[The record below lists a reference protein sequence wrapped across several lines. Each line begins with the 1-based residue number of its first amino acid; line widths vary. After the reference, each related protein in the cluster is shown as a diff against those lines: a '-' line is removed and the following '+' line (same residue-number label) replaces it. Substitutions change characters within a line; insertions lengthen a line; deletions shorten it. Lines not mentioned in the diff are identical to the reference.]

1 MMPQEKLSPEDEAQ
15 IRVMNRMLKMSEL
28 HSFSRGLLGFNPV
41 PLRTRIRMF
50 NPLQAQAQPANPG
63 NPGDVEPPRQI
74 GFGLF
79 NRFQQ
84 LRPPQQS
91 AEDATAQ
98 AEHKQQL
105 VEAAEKRE
113 ADEAEQLHKQK
124 AAADLKR
131 IKDEWGDVA
140 VSG

>member
-91 AEDATAQ
+91 AEDVTAQ

-105 VEAAEKRE
+105 IEAASKRE
-113 ADEAEQLHKQK
+113 ADEAEAQK
-124 AAADLKR
+124 RREAEDALKR
-131 IKDEWGDVA
+131 ARDSMG
-140 VSG
+140 VSIG